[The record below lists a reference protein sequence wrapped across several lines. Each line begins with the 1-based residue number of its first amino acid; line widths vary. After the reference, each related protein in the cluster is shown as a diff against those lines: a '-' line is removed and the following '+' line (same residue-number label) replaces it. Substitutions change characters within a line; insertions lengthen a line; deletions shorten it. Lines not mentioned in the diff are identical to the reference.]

1 MGIGFD
7 HDHQRMNHQR
17 MNHRQKTQK
26 YRHWQQLG
34 HEHD

>member
-7 HDHQRMNHQR
+7 HDHQR